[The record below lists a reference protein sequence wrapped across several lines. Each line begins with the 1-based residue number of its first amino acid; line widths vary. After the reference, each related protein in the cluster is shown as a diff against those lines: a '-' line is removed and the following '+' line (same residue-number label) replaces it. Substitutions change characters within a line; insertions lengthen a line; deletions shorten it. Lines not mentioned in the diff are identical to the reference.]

1 VLFLPQ
7 LSFKTTLQ
15 RSLFSLFFLA
25 MMHFFFSFADMY
37 YFLFHLFPHNSVN
50 TAPIALILPPF
61 EPPRSSA
68 SNGPQIFPPFRPPA
82 EPRPREH
89 GHRAAAQ
96 RGNDAPGAGAKHGG
110 RVGGLWGILGGFEVI
125 FGCFEAILRLKMGC

>member
-1 VLFLPQ
+1 
-7 LSFKTTLQ
+7 
-15 RSLFSLFFLA
+15 
-25 MMHFFFSFADMY
+25 MY

-110 RVGGLWGILGGFEVI
+110 RVGGLWGVLGGFGYFLGFLKVILGVLSGFEVKN
-125 FGCFEAILRLKMGC
+125 GCCE